1 MRTTF
6 GWAFSFLGIVAANLA
21 LAAPREI
28 RVIVALADNDHQG
41 IVKTSKALG
50 DGDSPDTNLY
60 WGAGYGVRT
69 FFKKHA
75 KARWTFLGKDP
86 KPVAPVLERLRF
98 QRVGDKDLTMVAEAY
113 RGREIKRAVED
124 FFAATAAGSYA
135 LVAYV
140 GHDGLMDFSVAEPKA
155 PAKGKASPSI
165 VLACI
170 SRQYFGP
177 ILKTLGSEPLVLTNG
192 LMAPEAYTLD
202 AALDAWLGGGGA
214 KASYKAAAAAYAKYQ
229 KIGIKPAT
237 ALFAP

>member
-1 MRTTF
+1 MRLAL
-6 GWAFSFLGIVAANLA
+6 GMAFSFLGILPSAAVS
-21 LAAPREI
+21 AAPREI

-41 IVKTSKALG
+41 IVKTSRALG
-50 DGDSPDTNLY
+50 DGESPDTNLY

-75 KARWTFLGKDP
+75 KARWKFVSKDQ
-86 KPVAPVLERLRF
+86 KPALPVLERLRF
-98 QRVGDKDLTMVAEAY
+98 QRVGAADLVLVAEAY

-124 FFAATAAGSYA
+124 FFAETAAGTAA

-140 GHDGLMDFSVAEPKA
+140 GHDGLMDFAVPEQK
-155 PAKGKASPSI
+155 PAKAKASPAI

-170 SRQYFGP
+170 SRRYFGP
-177 ILKTLGSEPLVLTNG
+177 MLKTIGSEPLLMTNG

-202 AALDAWLGGGGA
+202 AAIEAWLAGG
-214 KASYKAAAAAYAKYQ
+214 KSPQIVKAAAGAYAKYQ
-229 KIGIKPAT
+229 KIGIEPAT